1 MYHVTGELTWFKSVA
16 QLVATF
22 VRLHP
27 RVPQQVRSRGCHQRA
42 LLTTQSLEGW
52 GGGWRVGE
60 AQMYPSPS
68 VSSFCPLSQLSI
80 QRTLAA
86 LITCAKSSAPTPP
99 PRVFTRFSPS
109 LPRSVCRLVEA
120 AARLS
125 SLIVR
130 RLPPVS
136 PHYASGQLRNNRR
149 GQGSELL
156 EFLYANQL
164 NHAHAHTHV
173 LYMRSHVS
181 LRMNTRLF
189 NLLHPSLFH
198 FAMSSDC
205 WRAIGWFKQI

>member
-86 LITCAKSSAPTPP
+86 LITCIKSSAPTPP
-99 PRVFTRFSPS
+99 PPVFSLASAPHSPDPFADW
-109 LPRSVCRLVEA
+109 LR
-120 AARLS
+120 
-125 SLIVR
+125 
-130 RLPPVS
+130 
-136 PHYASGQLRNNRR
+136 QLL
-149 GQGSELL
+149 GFPALLCDGS
-156 EFLYANQL
+156 
-164 NHAHAHTHV
+164 
-173 LYMRSHVS
+173 
-181 LRMNTRLF
+181 
-189 NLLHPSLFH
+189 HPSAPITPLV
-198 FAMSSDC
+198 S
-205 WRAIGWFKQI
+205 